1 MLMLDFVAL
10 RSEPIRRIGEGRR
23 LEVETVEETGDSI
36 TSVVF
41 ANVGKAHFFFLIFK
55 FMYSIRDGLKR
66 FVVQAQEVSCVTT
79 ESSFTIWECHDG
91 KKGVL

>member
-1 MLMLDFVAL
+1 MLNFVAL

-41 ANVGKAHFFFLIFK
+41 ANVGKLLFFILDSRWSEIICGAG
-55 FMYSIRDGLKR
+55 SGCDLRDY
-66 FVVQAQEVSCVTT
+66 
-79 ESSFTIWECHDG
+79 
-91 KKGVL
+91 